1 MGPSASGGLH
11 HTALDGL
18 RAHGLYPERMTNPRD
33 RSTYERAGVAAIGGR
48 VGFRALID
56 NLRPT
61 LANRSGAGRSMLD
74 FGYYASVL
82 DIHRPNALAIST
94 DGIGTKAI
102 VAEMMDRFDTIG
114 IDCVAMNA
122 NDVLCVGAEP
132 IAMLDYIAVDVADD
146 RLLAET
152 ESGWR
157 RGECANISIP
167 RRRDLA
173 GAGIIRAGERGFGFS
188 TAGTCGGSWTRGA
201 SSRARARSTA
211 TSLSA
216 SRARGF
222 TATV

>member
-1 MGPSASGGLH
+1 
-11 HTALDGL
+11 
-18 RAHGLYPERMTNPRD
+18 
-33 RSTYERAGVAAIGGR
+33 
-48 VGFRALID
+48 
-56 NLRPT
+56 
-61 LANRSGAGRSMLD
+61 MLD

-82 DIHRPNALAIST
+82 DIPGPNALAIST

-152 ESGWR
+152 GIGLAKGAEY
-157 RGECANISIP
+157 ANISIP
-167 RRRDLA
+167 
-173 GAGIIRAGERGFGFS
+173 GGEISQVPEIIRAGERGFGFDL
-188 TAGTCGGSWTRGA
+188 AGTCVGIVDKGRILTGA
-201 SSRARARSTA
+201 GTSTA